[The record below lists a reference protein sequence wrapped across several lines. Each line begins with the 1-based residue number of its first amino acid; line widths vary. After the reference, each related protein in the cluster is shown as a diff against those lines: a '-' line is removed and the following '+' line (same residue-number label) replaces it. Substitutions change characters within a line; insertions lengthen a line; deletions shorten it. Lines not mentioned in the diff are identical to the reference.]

1 MDAAEAISV
10 IAEEGFCVL
19 PDLLESQEAERLD
32 ALARP

>member
-19 PDLLESQEAERLD
+19 PDLLESQEAEDWMLWLD
-32 ALARP
+32 R